1 MTNAQAYALLAL
13 VTIIWAGNFP
23 MAKAGLAELGPLTL
37 TATRALVTAPA
48 LLAIVRAAYGPL
60 PVLRR
65 RDYVTFVTL
74 SLVGLVGNTTAWYWG
89 MRYTNP
95 VNAGILGAAA
105 PVIVA
110 LASAAWLHDPL
121 SRRNVVGVG
130 LTALA
135 VLLTVSHGSLEVLRT
150 LSVNRGDV
158 IILGSQLLWASYTLY
173 TRATTSSLPPATVQA
188 GVYVV
193 SAALLAPLALVERPW
208 ATLPR
213 AGWAGWGAVLYAAAF
228 GTASHIWYYRCVR
241 VVGAGR
247 AAVFTNLT
255 PFVVIA
261 LSALTLGEAIR
272 WYHLMGATVV
282 LAGVV
287 LATAR

>member
-1 MTNAQAYALLAL
+1 MTHGQAYALLAL
-13 VTIIWAGNFP
+13 VTVIWAGNFP
-23 MAKAGLAELGPLTL
+23 LAKAGLAELSPITL
-37 TATRALVTAPA
+37 TATRALLTAPA
-48 LLAIVRAAYGPL
+48 LVAIVRMAYGPL

-74 SLVGLVGNTTAWYWG
+74 ALAGLVGNTTLWYWG
-89 MRYTNP
+89 MRYTSP

-110 LASAAWLHDPL
+110 LASALWLRDPL
-121 SRRNVVGVG
+121 SRRNVIGVV

-135 VLLTVSHGSLEVLRT
+135 VLLTIAHGSLAVLRT
-150 LSVNRGDV
+150 LSFNRGDL
-158 IILGSQLLWASYTLY
+158 IILCSQLLWTTYTLY
-173 TRATTSSLPPATVQA
+173 SRANASVLPPATVQA

-193 SAALLAPLALVERPW
+193 SAMALTPLALFEHPW
-208 ATLPR
+208 VSLPR

-228 GTASHIWYYRCVR
+228 GTMSHVWYYQCVR

-255 PFVVIA
+255 PFAVIA
-261 LSALTLGEAIR
+261 LSALTLGETVH
-272 WYHLMGATVV
+272 WYHLVGATVV

>member
-1 MTNAQAYALLAL
+1 MTHGQAYALLAL
-13 VTIIWAGNFP
+13 VTVIWAGNFP
-23 MAKAGLAELGPLTL
+23 LAKAGLAELSPITL
-37 TATRALVTAPA
+37 TATRALITAPA
-48 LLAIVRAAYGPL
+48 LLAIVRAVYGPV
-60 PVLRR
+60 PALRR
-65 RDYVTFVTL
+65 RDYVTFATL
-74 SLVGLVGNTTAWYWG
+74 ALAGLVGNTTLWYWG
-89 MRYTNP
+89 MRYTSP

-110 LASAAWLHDPL
+110 LASALWLHDPL
-121 SRRNVVGVG
+121 SRRNVAGIG

-135 VLLTVSHGSLEVLRT
+135 VLLTVSHGSLDVLRA
-150 LSVNRGDV
+150 LAFNRGDL
-158 IILGSQLLWASYTLY
+158 IILGSQLLWTTYTLY
-173 TRATTSSLPPATVQA
+173 SRANTSALPPASVQA

-193 SAALLAPLALVERPW
+193 AALVLAPLALFERPW
-208 ATLPR
+208 VSLPR
-213 AGWAGWGAVLYAAAF
+213 ASWAGWGAILYAAAF
-228 GTASHIWYYRCVR
+228 GTVSHIWYYQCVR

-261 LSALTLGEAIR
+261 LSALTLGEAVH
-272 WYHLMGATVV
+272 WYHLVGATVV

>member
-13 VTIIWAGNFP
+13 VTVIWAGNFP
-23 MAKAGLAELGPLTL
+23 LAKAGLAELGPLTL

-48 LLAIVRAAYGPL
+48 LLAVVRVAYGPL
-60 PVLRR
+60 PVFRR
-65 RDYVTFVTL
+65 RDHVTFVTL
-74 SLVGLVGNTTAWYWG
+74 ALAGLVGNTTAWYWG
-89 MRYTNP
+89 MRYTSP

-105 PVIVA
+105 PVIVV
-110 LASAAWLHDPL
+110 LASAVWLHDPL
-121 SRRNVVGVG
+121 SRRNIVGVG
-130 LTALA
+130 LTAAA
-135 VLLTVSHGSLEVLRT
+135 VLLTVTHGSLEVLRT

-173 TRATTSSLPPATVQA
+173 TRANTSSLPSATVQA

-193 SAALLAPLALVERPW
+193 SATLLTPLALLERPW

-228 GTASHIWYYRCVR
+228 GTVSHIWYYRCVR
-241 VVGAGR
+241 MVGAGR

-261 LSALTLGEAIR
+261 LSALTLGEPIR
-272 WYHLMGATVV
+272 WYHLVGATVV
-282 LAGVV
+282 LVGVV

>member
-1 MTNAQAYALLAL
+1 MTNPQAYALLAL
-13 VTIIWAGNFP
+13 VTVIWAGNFP
-23 MAKAGLAELGPLTL
+23 LAKAALAELSPVTL

-48 LLAIVRAAYGPL
+48 LLAIVRVVYGPL
-60 PVLRR
+60 PALRR
-65 RDYVTFVTL
+65 RDYITFVTL
-74 SLVGLVGNTTAWYWG
+74 SLAGLVGNTTMWYWG
-89 MRYTNP
+89 MRYTSP

-105 PVIVA
+105 PVMVA
-110 LASAAWLHDPL
+110 LVSAVWLHDPL
-121 SRRNVVGVG
+121 SRRNIAGVG
-130 LTALA
+130 LTAVA
-135 VLLTVSHGSLEVLRT
+135 VLLTVAHGSVDVLRA
-150 LSVNRGDV
+150 LAFNRGDI
-158 IILGSQLLWASYTLY
+158 IILGSQLLWTTYTLY
-173 TRATTSSLPPATVQA
+173 TRANTSSLPSATVQA
-188 GVYVV
+188 GVYVI
-193 SAALLAPLALVERPW
+193 SAVVLLPLALFERPW
-208 ATLPR
+208 VALPR

-228 GTASHIWYYRCVR
+228 GTVSHIWYYQCVR

-272 WYHLMGATVV
+272 WYHLVGATVV

>member
-13 VTIIWAGNFP
+13 VTVIWAGNFP
-23 MAKAGLAELGPLTL
+23 LAKAGLAELSPVTL
-37 TATRALVTAPA
+37 TATRALLTAPA
-48 LLAIVRAAYGPL
+48 LLAVVRAVYGPL
-60 PVLRR
+60 PALRR

-74 SLVGLVGNTTAWYWG
+74 SLAGLVGNTTAWYWG
-89 MRYTNP
+89 MRYTSP

-110 LASAAWLHDPL
+110 LVSAVWLHDPL
-121 SRRNVVGVG
+121 SRRNIVGIA
-130 LTALA
+130 LTAVA
-135 VLLTVSHGSLEVLRT
+135 VLLTVAHGSLDVLRT
-150 LSVNRGDV
+150 LSFNRGDI
-158 IILGSQLLWASYTLY
+158 IILGSQLLWTTYTLY
-173 TRATTSSLPPATVQA
+173 SRANKSALPSATVQA
-188 GVYVV
+188 GVYAV
-193 SAALLAPLALVERPW
+193 SALILLPLALFERPW
-208 ATLPR
+208 VTLPR

-228 GTASHIWYYRCVR
+228 GTVSHIWYYQCLR

-255 PFVVIA
+255 PFVVIV

-272 WYHLMGATVV
+272 WYHLVGATVV

-287 LATAR
+287 LATTK

>member
-13 VTIIWAGNFP
+13 VTVIWAGNFP
-23 MAKAGLAELGPLTL
+23 LAKAGLAELGPLTL

-48 LLAIVRAAYGPL
+48 LLAVVRAVYGPL
-60 PVLRR
+60 PALRR

-74 SLVGLVGNTTAWYWG
+74 SLAGLVGNTTAWYWG
-89 MRYTNP
+89 MRYTSP

-110 LASAAWLHDPL
+110 LASAAWLQDPL
-121 SRRNVVGVG
+121 SRRNIIGVS
-130 LTALA
+130 LTAAA
-135 VLLTVSHGSLEVLRT
+135 VLLTISHGSPDILWT

-158 IILGSQLLWASYTLY
+158 IILGAQLLWAIYTLY
-173 TRATTSSLPPATVQA
+173 TRANTSALPSATVQA
-188 GVYVV
+188 GAYVV
-193 SAALLAPLALVERPW
+193 SAALLVPMALFERPW
-208 ATLPR
+208 AALPR
-213 AGWAGWGAVLYAAAF
+213 AGWAGWGAVFYAAAF
-228 GTASHIWYYRCVR
+228 GTVSHIWYYRCVR
-241 VVGAGR
+241 LVGASR

-272 WYHLMGATVV
+272 WYHLVGATVV

-287 LATAR
+287 LATAK

>member
-13 VTIIWAGNFP
+13 VTVIWAGNFP
-23 MAKAGLAELGPLTL
+23 LAKAGLAELSPVTL
-37 TATRALVTAPA
+37 TATRALLTAPA
-48 LLAIVRAAYGPL
+48 LLAVVRAVYGPL
-60 PVLRR
+60 PALRR

-74 SLVGLVGNTTAWYWG
+74 SLAGLVGNTTAWYWG
-89 MRYTNP
+89 MRYTSP

-110 LASAAWLHDPL
+110 LVGAVWLHDPL
-121 SRRNVVGVG
+121 SRRNIVGIA
-130 LTALA
+130 LTAVA
-135 VLLTVSHGSLEVLRT
+135 VLLTVAHGSLDVLRT
-150 LSVNRGDV
+150 LSFNRGDI
-158 IILGSQLLWASYTLY
+158 IILGSQLLWTTYTLY
-173 TRATTSSLPPATVQA
+173 SRANKSALPSATVQA
-188 GVYVV
+188 GVYAV
-193 SAALLAPLALVERPW
+193 SALILLPLALFERPW
-208 ATLPR
+208 VTLPR

-228 GTASHIWYYRCVR
+228 GTVSHIWYYQCLR

-255 PFVVIA
+255 PFVVIV

-272 WYHLMGATVV
+272 WYHLVGATVV

-287 LATAR
+287 LATTK